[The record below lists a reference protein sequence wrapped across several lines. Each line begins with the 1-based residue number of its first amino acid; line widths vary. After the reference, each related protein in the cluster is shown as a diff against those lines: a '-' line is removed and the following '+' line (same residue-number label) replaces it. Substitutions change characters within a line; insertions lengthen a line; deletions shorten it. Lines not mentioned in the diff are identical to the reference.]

1 LVFDGQHGQ
10 SQQDSDEKKQEKDGP
25 NIYELPVEIGDVLGG
40 RQTRVKVLI
49 QWPNGNTDVRIP
61 SGEDTDTINL
71 LKNIALKRWKEA
83 ASCVW
88 KHNSIKPEMLNSLQ
102 KIVNNECKSFCSSDS
117 ILKGNSPEEL
127 ISFSNALLQKEIKIE
142 CPTWHCC
149 LIGAVGVGPKQEPEQ
164 SAINSIY
171 V

>member
-49 QWPNGNTDVRIP
+49 QWPNGITDVRIP

-71 LKNIALKRWKEA
+71 LKNIALKRWRKLQVVFGNITV
-83 ASCVW
+83 S
-88 KHNSIKPEMLNSLQ
+88 SL
-102 KIVNNECKSFCSSDS
+102 KC
-117 ILKGNSPEEL
+117 
-127 ISFSNALLQKEIKIE
+127 
-142 CPTWHCC
+142 
-149 LIGAVGVGPKQEPEQ
+149 
-164 SAINSIY
+164 
-171 V
+171 